1 MKVEAVTQALLAQT
15 QRVLLRSG
23 DGLGLTQLALSVAVP
38 GRPFA
43 VYPALQPVRTGP
55 FLRYVWTSQRG
66 AGPGGTALLPGGLP
80 AQARRAGRGGQ
91 GKTRRPLPL

>member
-1 MKVEAVTQALLAQT
+1 MKVEEFTQALLAQT

-66 AGPGGTALLPGGLP
+66 G
-80 AQARRAGRGGQ
+80 RAGRNCSAAW
-91 GKTRRPLPL
+91 RPTSPSPTSWTERAR